1 MTEHTPI
8 KTKDYDP
15 NDPRNQAAAQ
25 TPIVDA
31 ENAGPG
37 EPGYYNPP
45 DPNFGVSHT
54 GSNEI
59 RPEALVKKAEE
70 IPDTRSP
77 WDKKQQGE
85 TGTGTHKP
93 AHNDMTDEEYE
104 AHTVPELREMADE
117 RGIEIKSDARK
128 DEIIEALKKG

>member
-1 MTEHTPI
+1 MTEHTP
-8 KTKDYDP
+8 TKNKDFDP
-15 NDPRNQAAAQ
+15 NDPRSQAAAQ
-25 TPIVDA
+25 TPVVDT

-85 TGTGTHKP
+85 AGAGHHKATGQE
-93 AHNDMTDEEYE
+93 MTDEEYE
-104 AHTVPELREMADE
+104 SHTVPELREMADE